1 VRRGDGAFG
10 SLCAGKYLD
19 VAAAVDIARDPE
31 LAEKLMQNPRGRMDD
46 YSWGK
51 TLYRYRSA
59 GDAFASKGKPIQHCS
74 KLRRTSKDPIQRC
87 SKIRMNESYTVRSFR
102 GSRNQLHTVRSF
114 GGVNHTLFEASKNF
128 EGSDPTMFED
138 SNE

>member
-59 GDAFASKGKPIQHCS
+59 GDAVASKETNP
-74 KLRRTSKDPIQRC
+74 
-87 SKIRMNESYTVRSFR
+87 
-102 GSRNQLHTVRSF
+102 
-114 GGVNHTLFEASKNF
+114 TLFEASKNF